1 MFKKLSVLGLALV
14 AAVLVACGGG
24 MQQGGM
30 QQNAA
35 SDGSSFMLP
44 SIDGDLVMTAVM
56 PKNSIGEE
64 LPSEGLGRIKAD
76 AWHATVGGY
85 TQMSRSQVLAF
96 PPGTTITIHNLSKT
110 LQHTLDVVKV
120 VTGHVADFPSVNPPM
135 AAHGHGKLEA
145 GYASG
150 VINPGKSVTV
160 HLDKEGTYLIGCAFH
175 YNYAP
180 SPMRDVLI
188 VSKHIKPGPQATAD
202 PSTQPSSKPSSMP
215 SGGGGGGW

>member
-1 MFKKLSVLGLALV
+1 MLRKLSVLGLALV
-14 AAVLVACGGG
+14 AAGLVACGGG
-24 MQQGGM
+24 VH
-30 QQNAA
+30 QNAA
-35 SDGSSFMLP
+35 GNGSSFLLP
-44 SIDGDLVMTAVM
+44 SIDGDLAVTAAL
-56 PKNSIGEE
+56 PKHSIGEE
-64 LPSEGLGRIKAD
+64 LPSEGLGRIRMNS
-76 AWHATVGGY
+76 WHATVGGY

-96 PPGTTITIHNLSKT
+96 PPGTTITIRNLSKT

-120 VTGHVADFPSVNPPM
+120 VTGHVADFPSVNPPIG
-135 AAHGHGKLEA
+135 AHGHGKLKA

-188 VSKHIKPGPQATAD
+188 VSKHFKPGPQATTD
-202 PSTQPSSKPSSMP
+202 PTSRPTSSPSTMP
-215 SGGGGGGW
+215 THTGGGGGGW